1 MARARR
7 HKTERAPRRK
17 QSVPTNGTSPAAA
30 PVVISRR
37 IVDSVPQE
45 LTVTTTFAEALAA
58 PADDSPT
65 PTDDS
70 PTGPAGSTPVTEAT
84 AASAEI
90 HQIIVPRSTP
100 ALLEEISSAWELHPV
115 LVDDLFHANQRPK
128 VERYDDVLFVVL
140 KSAIYID
147 SAEEVEFKE
156 FHLLMK
162 GDVLV
167 IVCQDD
173 RFIDGTPIPDRR
185 EDMDAYFTNE
195 KRLWSS
201 DRELLAL
208 GPEPL
213 VYRLL
218 DTAVDTYFPVLDG
231 LQDDKDGI
239 ERQVFS
245 GDTAA
250 AERIYLLSQEVIDVL
265 HTTTHLNRLTQRL
278 GNGATKY
285 AIPDEL
291 QAYLDDVTDHL
302 TRVLAES
309 AELREAL
316 SQILN
321 VNSTLV
327 AQRQNE
333 DMKKISGWAAILFAP
348 TLIGAIYGMNFD
360 DMPEL
365 HWTFGYPMA
374 LGLMLGLGIVLY
386 TVFKKKKWM

>member
-1 MARARR
+1 MARVRR
-7 HKTERAPRRK
+7 HKSEPISKRRRSIVALRESEK
-17 QSVPTNGTSPAAA
+17 
-30 PVVISRR
+30 PVLLSRR
-37 IVDSVPQE
+37 IVDSEPGD
-45 LTVTTTFAEALAA
+45 LSTSSTFAEALAQQ
-58 PADDSPT
+58 PTDRSPT
-65 PTDDS
+65 S
-70 PTGPAGSTPVTEAT
+70 PSFTQVVVPKSTPELL
-84 AASAEI
+84 AEI
-90 HQIIVPRSTP
+90 ASV
-100 ALLEEISSAWELHPV
+100 WELHPV
-115 LVDDLFHANQRPK
+115 LVEDLFHANQRPK

-140 KSAIYID
+140 KSAVYID

-162 GDVLV
+162 DDVLV
-167 IVCQDD
+167 IICQDD
-173 RFIDGTPIPDRR
+173 RFIDGSSIPRSV
-185 EDMDAYFTNE
+185 EDMDAYFRDK
-195 KRLWSS
+195 KRQWAS
-201 DRELLAL
+201 DRELLSL
-208 GPEPL
+208 GPEAL

-250 AERIYLLSQEVIDVL
+250 AARIYLLSQEVIDVL
-265 HTTTHLNRLTQRL
+265 YTTTHLNRLTQRL
-278 GNGATKY
+278 GNGAAKY
-285 AIPDEL
+285 SIPTEL

-302 TRVLAES
+302 TRLLAEA

-365 HWTFGYPMA
+365 HWAFGYPMA
-374 LGLMLGLGIVLY
+374 LGLMVGLGVVLY
-386 TVFKKKKWM
+386 IVFKVKKWM

>member
-1 MARARR
+1 MARVRR
-7 HKTERAPRRK
+7 HKSEPISKRK
-17 QSVPTNGTSPAAA
+17 RSTVALRESEK
-30 PVVISRR
+30 PVLLSRR
-37 IVDSVPQE
+37 IVDSEPGDLSVSSA
-45 LTVTTTFAEALAA
+45 FAEALVQQ
-58 PADDSPT
+58 PTDHSPT
-65 PTDDS
+65 SASFTQIVVPK
-70 PTGPAGSTPVTEAT
+70 STPELLAEV
-84 AASAEI
+84 AS
-90 HQIIVPRSTP
+90 V
-100 ALLEEISSAWELHPV
+100 WELHPV
-115 LVDDLFHANQRPK
+115 LVEDLFHANQRPK
-128 VERYDDVLFVVL
+128 IDRYDDVLFVVL
-140 KSAIYID
+140 KSAVYID

-162 GDVLV
+162 DDVLV
-167 IVCQDD
+167 IICQDD
-173 RFIDGTPIPDRR
+173 RFIDGSPIPQRV
-185 EDMDAYFTNE
+185 EDMDAYFRDE
-195 KRLWSS
+195 KRQWAS
-201 DRELLAL
+201 DMELLSL
-208 GPEPL
+208 GPEAL

-250 AERIYLLSQEVIDVL
+250 AARIYLLSQEVIDVL

-278 GNGATKY
+278 GNGAAKY
-285 AIPDEL
+285 SIPTEL

-302 TRVLAES
+302 TRVLAEA

-365 HWTFGYPMA
+365 HWAFGYPMA
-374 LGLMLGLGIVLY
+374 LGLMVGLGVVLY
-386 TVFKKKKWM
+386 IVFKVKKWM

>member
-1 MARARR
+1 MARVRR
-7 HKTERAPRRK
+7 HKSEPISKRK
-17 QSVPTNGTSPAAA
+17 RSTVALRESEK
-30 PVVISRR
+30 PVLLSRR
-37 IVDSVPQE
+37 IVDSGPGD
-45 LTVTTTFAEALAA
+45 LSASSAFAEALAQQPTDHCPA
-58 PADDSPT
+58 PASFTQVVVPK
-65 PTDDS
+65 
-70 PTGPAGSTPVTEAT
+70 STPELL
-84 AASAEI
+84 AEI
-90 HQIIVPRSTP
+90 ASV
-100 ALLEEISSAWELHPV
+100 WELHPV
-115 LVDDLFHANQRPK
+115 LVEDLFHANQRPK
-128 VERYDDVLFVVL
+128 VERYDDVLFVVV
-140 KSAIYID
+140 KSAVYID
-147 SAEEVEFKE
+147 SSEEVEFKE

-162 GDVLV
+162 DDVLV
-167 IVCQDD
+167 IICQDD
-173 RFIDGTPIPDRR
+173 RFIDGSPIPQRV
-185 EDMDAYFTNE
+185 EDMDAYFRDE
-195 KRLWSS
+195 KRQWAS
-201 DRELLAL
+201 DRELLSL
-208 GPEPL
+208 GPEAL

-278 GNGATKY
+278 GNGAAKY
-285 AIPDEL
+285 SIPTAL

-302 TRVLAES
+302 TRVLAEA

-365 HWTFGYPMA
+365 HWAFGYPMA
-374 LGLMLGLGIVLY
+374 IGLMVGLGVVLY
-386 TVFKKKKWM
+386 TVFKVKKWM